1 MSTHPVERMTA
12 EEYLVFER
20 SSQEKHEYYRGEVFA
35 MVGATRAHNRITSI
49 VAFVT
54 ELQFRD
60 RTCEVFVADMRV
72 KINSDGSYVYPDVV
86 ATCLPPEFEDDVLDT
101 LTNPQLIIEVLS
113 DSTESYDRGK
123 KFERYRAIE
132 TMTNYILIA
141 QDRVSVE
148 HFVRN
153 ENQVWELRPCN
164 LLSDTVDIEL
174 LDCRLSLAD
183 VYNKVTLDQS
193 DDQ

>member
-1 MSTHPVERMTA
+1 
-12 EEYLVFER
+12 
-20 SSQEKHEYYRGEVFA
+20 
-35 MVGATRAHNRITSI
+35 
-49 VAFVT
+49 
-54 ELQFRD
+54 
-60 RTCEVFVADMRV
+60 MRV

-153 ENQVWELRPCN
+153 ENQVWELHPATCSQTPSISN
-164 LLSDTVDIEL
+164 LWTVVFRWRMFTTKSSWTSRTIND
-174 LDCRLSLAD
+174 
-183 VYNKVTLDQS
+183 
-193 DDQ
+193 